1 MAWALRIQRPI
12 AQVFRGLD
20 VRSAAIQMCIGK
32 LVPPYATVQNQT
44 FFCIRGFEM
53 RADNPREQVPTLHK
67 SHYYLL

>member
-20 VRSAAIQMCIGK
+20 VRSAAIQMFIVK
-32 LVPPYATVQNQT
+32 LVTPYASVQNQT
-44 FFCIRGFEM
+44 FFFILVFEII
-53 RADNPREQVPTLHK
+53 ADIPLEQVPTLHK